1 MSFRNL
7 CCLGIF
13 LVGATAPLSLFA
25 QFQAPTQ
32 EELSMTSDPKAPGAA
47 AVYLYREETEDD
59 VHHFRSVYARVK
71 VLSEA
76 GKAVATVHVSYPRVL
91 AYYATGDNSSNSS
104 SAGENHFDAPD
115 MNQLGADQPYDTD
128 TYTTNV
134 EVKILDARTIHPD
147 GTIVPF
153 AAGQGSVTKVNTGA
167 GQQKEVTFTLPGVEV
182 GSIVEYR
189 YQVRYDRFQSAPE
202 WQIQQPY
209 FVRKARYLYTPS
221 VQFLPER
228 NANGVGLS
236 NSALRDRHYETLTD
250 IHFVNILPPGKSVVQ
265 DAMGRYTLDL
275 TDIPPIPQEPFA
287 PPVSE
292 RVYQANFYYTYTIVE
307 KEFWQKEMQYWTKD
321 LNRYITPKP
330 SLKSAV
336 AELVSP
342 SDAPLDKAK
351 KLYALV
357 QKLKNTDLDVDPSL
371 STADDSVPHGNVASI
386 LETKSGNSN
395 QLAFLYLAMV
405 REAGLTARPERI
417 ASRSRHI
424 FSTSFLSTSQLDS
437 VLIAV
442 TIDGKE
448 ILLDPGTKTAPFQTL
463 HWSHAAAG
471 GVALAANNKVET
483 ILTPLQQIA
492 ENTSV
497 RVGNLTVSPQ
507 GAVTGT
513 LKVGFTG
520 QQAIEFRQLA
530 IQSGAD
536 AVKDQLNKMLAAQVP
551 VGIEA
556 HVDRI
561 ANFDDSSK
569 QLVALVPVSG
579 SFTVQAGKPLTLPRL
594 FFETKEANP
603 FPAEANRNLPVD
615 TRYPSQQQEQITW
628 VLPTGSKL
636 ATTPKDITEKWEDN
650 ALYQL
655 HSKVDAGAVTTL
667 RVLACGFTLLDAK
680 EYTPL
685 HNFYDK
691 VVAADQQQLVVNSSD
706 SGKGE

>member
-1 MSFRNL
+1 MPFRTL
-7 CCLGIF
+7 FGLGI
-13 LVGATAPLSLFA
+13 LLAGAAAPLSLFG

-32 EELSMTSDPKAPGAA
+32 EELTMTSDPKAPGAA

-76 GKAVATVHVSYPRVL
+76 GKAVATVHVSYPQVL
-91 AYYATGDNSSNSS
+91 AFYATGDNSSHSS

-153 AAGQGSVTKVNTGA
+153 SAGQGSMTKVNTGA

-182 GSIVEYR
+182 GSILEYR

-202 WQIQQPY
+202 WKIQQPY
-209 FVRKARYLYTPS
+209 FVRKAHYLYTPS
-221 VQFLPER
+221 EQFLPER
-228 NANGVGLS
+228 NVNGAGLS

-250 IHFVNILPPGKSVVQ
+250 IHPVAILPPGKSLIQ
-265 DAMGRYTLDL
+265 DAMGRYVLDL
-275 TDIPPIPQEPFA
+275 TDIPPIPQEPLA
-287 PPVSE
+287 PPVAE
-292 RVYQANFYYTYTIVE
+292 RIYQANFYYTYTVVE

-321 LNRYITPKP
+321 LNRYIASKP
-330 SLKSAV
+330 QIKSTV
-336 AELVSP
+336 AEVVSP

-351 KLYALV
+351 KLYAVV
-357 QKLKNTDLDVDPSL
+357 QKLKNTDLDLDPSL
-371 STADDSVPHGNVASI
+371 STADDSIPRGNVASI
-386 LETKSGNSN
+386 LDTKSGNSN
-395 QLAFLYLAMV
+395 QLAFLYLALV

-417 ASRSRHI
+417 ASRSNHI

-437 VLIAV
+437 VLVAV

-448 ILLDPGTKTAPFQTL
+448 ISLDPGTKMAPFQTL

-471 GVALAANNKVET
+471 GIALTANGKVET
-483 ILTPLQQIA
+483 ILTPMQLNA
-492 ENTSV
+492 DNTSV
-497 RVGNLTVSPQ
+497 RVGSLTVSPQ
-507 GAVTGT
+507 GALTGT

-520 QQAIEFRQLA
+520 QQAIEYRQLA
-530 IQSGAD
+530 VRSGAD
-536 AVKDQLNKMLAAQVP
+536 AVKDQLNKTIAAQVP
-551 VGIEA
+551 AGIEA
-556 HVDRI
+556 HVDRV
-561 ANFDDSSK
+561 ANLDDSSK

-579 SFTVQAGKPLTLPRL
+579 SFTTLAGKPLTLPRL

-603 FPAEANRNLPVD
+603 LPADANRTLPID
-615 TRYPSQQQEQITW
+615 ARYPSQQQEQITW
-628 VLPTGSKL
+628 VLPTGFKL
-636 ATTPKDITEKWEDN
+636 TTAPKDVTEKWEDN

-655 HSKVDAGAVTTL
+655 HSKVDAGSVTTL
-667 RVLACGFTLLDAK
+667 RVLAQGFTLLDPK
-680 EYTPL
+680 DYTPL

-691 VVAADQQQLVVNSSD
+691 AVAADQQQLVVNASD